1 MNFGRGITGEH
12 LRLGPKPYAV
22 PGAAPASASRSL
34 PGTGLTDPSCDK
46 PRAVS
51 GRIIQGL
58 TDKPAIHHV
67 SDPIDGQTGFRHVG
81 GQNNH
86 LDTRAS
92 LIKHSLL
99 FRERQTA
106 MKHTNPLCQSTF
118 AKLTCQPLD
127 VCLTGQEHQH
137 HTSAMSHSHYFA
149 KTMRSPVCSAWHCG
163 ITDIN
168 LKTFPLTTNNRRI
181 KPGLQRFAVE
191 GGRPHGLPAPGQGP
205 NPLAGTAHGIRQTQ
219 PC

>member
-1 MNFGRGITGEH
+1 MDLKT
-12 LRLGPKPYAV
+12 
-22 PGAAPASASRSL
+22 
-34 PGTGLTDPSCDK
+34 
-46 PRAVS
+46 
-51 GRIIQGL
+51 
-58 TDKPAIHHV
+58 
-67 SDPIDGQTGFRHVG
+67 VG

-149 KTMRSPVCSAWHCG
+149 KTMRSLVCSAWHCG

-191 GGRPHGLPAPGQGP
+191 GGRHHQHPQIGPEDLTDFPHQGKAQIRLQGP
-205 NPLAGTAHGIRQTQ
+205 LMEFVKHNHADPLELRVGQ
-219 PC
+219 